1 MKVVFD
7 LDGTLADITHLV
19 PLIHAQHK
27 DYDAFFAACVNDLP
41 HQHVIDTLNAHVE
54 AGHEVEIWSARS
66 DSAKVA
72 TLEWLEANGIDPN
85 LLAHMRL
92 DGDYTEDATLKRS
105 WLHMLHPDERPAI
118 VYDDRQRV
126 VDMWRAEGIA
136 CFQVVADWEKDERTI
151 APLFEPLLTIMVG
164 PSGGG
169 KSTWVREN
177 APADWVI
184 ETDHLRAIYCNG
196 NIADQSRNDDVF
208 YAAHRLT
215 KARLECGL
223 PVCFDATNLYRK
235 DRMAVAALA
244 GGAAVQYVVCNRPM
258 SEKLATAD
266 WRPTHVLDKHEQ
278 RFNSQIKDILAGD
291 GLPNVTVLDTRSK

>member
-1 MKVVFD
+1 MRVVFD
-7 LDGTLADITHLV
+7 LDGTLADITHRV
-19 PLIHAQHK
+19 PLIQGQHK
-27 DYDAFFAACVNDLP
+27 DYDAFFAACVDDLP
-41 HQHVIDTLNAHVE
+41 HQHVIDTLRAHI
-54 AGHEVEIWSARS
+54 ASGHHVEIWSARS
-66 DSAKVA
+66 DAVKEA
-72 TLEWLEANGIDPN
+72 THGWLSANGIDPAI
-85 LLAHMRL
+85 LAHMRA
-92 DGDYTEDATLKRS
+92 DGDYTEDAALKRS
-105 WLHMLHPDERPAI
+105 WLHALHPDDRPSI

-151 APLFEPLLTIMVG
+151 APIMDPILTVMVG

-177 APADWVI
+177 TMPEWIV
-184 ETDHLRAIYCNG
+184 ETDGLRAIYCNG

-223 PVCFDATNLYRK
+223 PVVFDATNLYRK

-244 GGAAVQYVVCNRPM
+244 GGNPVHYVVCNRPM
-258 SEKLATAD
+258 KQKLDDAG
-266 WRPTHVLDKHEQ
+266 WRPPHVIEKHEQ
-278 RFNSQIKDILAGD
+278 RFNSQLKDILAGD
-291 GLPNVTVLDTRSK
+291 NLPNVTVLDTRE